1 MSATIDVGD
10 VQSLVFSGHGGL
22 RASAMLELDVRE
34 EASARSALLALGET
48 AVAFGFGAKERK
60 SSVQLLLTARG
71 VRALGGTDDDLA
83 GFGRQFTQGMVT
95 TQRSRALGDAE
106 ENDPATWTWSDA
118 RMDAL
123 LIVYA
128 MDRATCDEVAADLA
142 AKLGSGWVVRPSLAI
157 DLPEDGREPFG
168 FKDGLSGT
176 RVDIGDGSGEK
187 PGVALLPPGEVLLG
201 CRNAAGI
208 VPAAPALGEGGSLV
222 VLRQLEQDVAG
233 FWEFWRRQA
242 RDEQEA
248 VWLAAKAVGRWP
260 NGMPVDGSVPGP
272 EPAYDEAV
280 ALAPLD
286 FGADAR
292 GLKCPFGAHIRRANP
307 RDGLGDDPAA
317 SLENVRHHRILRRG
331 RMYGPPVP
339 PDWYPMCIR
348 TAKTAATMAPSGNG
362 PAKDAASG
370 RGLLF
375 VVLCA
380 DIARQFEFIQQTW
393 LNNPKFS
400 DLYDEVDPIAAGR
413 GLPGDSGRFSIPR
426 SPLRCRINALQRW
439 VRVRGG
445 GYFLLPGKRA
455 LRRFLAEKTGP
466 VARQLPARAISE
478 KTSPQ
483 ESTNGAKL

>member
-1 MSATIDVGD
+1 MSAIIDVGD

-22 RASAMLELDVRE
+22 RASVMLELDVCE
-34 EASARSALLALGET
+34 EASARSALLALWES
-48 AVAFGFGAKERK
+48 AVAFGFGEKERK
-60 SSVQLLLTARG
+60 SSAQLLLTARG
-71 VRALGGTDDDLA
+71 VRALGGTDEDLA
-83 GFGRQFTQGMVT
+83 GFSRQFTQGMVT

-106 ENDPATWTWSDA
+106 ENDPANWTWSDA

-123 LIVYA
+123 LLVYA
-128 MDRATCDEVAADLA
+128 VDRAKCDEVASEITANLEP
-142 AKLGSGWVVRPSLAI
+142 GWLVRPSLAI

-187 PGVALLPPGEVLLG
+187 PGVAFLPPGEVLLG
-201 CRNAAGI
+201 CRNAAG
-208 VPAAPALGEGGSLV
+208 VAPAAPELGVGGSLV
-222 VLRQLEQDVAG
+222 VLRQLEQDVG
-233 FWEFWRRQA
+233 QFWEFWRRQA
-242 RDEQEA
+242 RDEEEA

-260 NGMPVDGSVPGP
+260 NGMPVDGSKAGP
-272 EPAYDEAV
+272 EPAYNDHV
-280 ALAPLD
+280 AHAPLE

-292 GLKCPFGAHIRRANP
+292 GVKCPFGAHIRRANP
-307 RDGLGDDPAA
+307 RDGLGEDPAA

-339 PDWYPMCIR
+339 LNWYPACIR
-348 TAKTAATMAPSGNG
+348 AAKTAVAMAGSGTAEERRAEG
-362 PAKDAASG
+362 G

-445 GYFLLPGKRA
+445 GYFLLPGRRA
-455 LRRFLAEKTGP
+455 LRRFLEEK
-466 VARQLPARAISE
+466 ASADQ
-478 KTSPQ
+478 Q
-483 ESTNGAKL
+483 